1 MHPHSMSASCNGKED
16 VSMLASPHL
25 HMGTGFAIL
34 CKVCGGKMLMA
45 EELPGKAKQVELHHS
60 QQDDQHVPM
69 KKVLEL
75 VKVPS
80 VLYTRYSEVWFSN

>member
-1 MHPHSMSASCNGKED
+1 MHPHGMSASCHGKED
-16 VSMLASPHL
+16 VSELVSPHL

-80 VLYTRYSEVWFSN
+80 VLYTHYSGVWFSN